1 MRWNE
6 LWEMLP
12 DRNRKGL
19 GWEPPLPLIL
29 AAWWETSALEKRNRF
44 EEHLIYA
51 ERKGILEE
59 VAVFL
64 RSLPEDQW
72 FHEND

>member
-12 DRNRKGL
+12 GKARKGL

-29 AAWWETSALEKRNRF
+29 AAWWNTSVTEKRNGL
-44 EEHLIYA
+44 EEHLRYA
-51 ERKGILEE
+51 EEQGILEK
-59 VAVFL
+59 VGGFL

-72 FHEND
+72 FHETD